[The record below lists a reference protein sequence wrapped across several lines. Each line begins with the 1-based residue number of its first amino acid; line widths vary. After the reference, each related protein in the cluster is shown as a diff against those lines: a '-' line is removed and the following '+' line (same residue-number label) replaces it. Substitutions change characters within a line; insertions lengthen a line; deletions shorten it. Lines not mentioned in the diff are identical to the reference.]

1 MGILAWIVL
10 GLVAGFLANLL
21 MPGKGPGGLVW
32 TILLGIAGALV
43 GGFIGSHFLKLED
56 ITGFD
61 LRSVLLAVG
70 GAVLLL
76 LVFGFLK
83 RAKIIS

>member
-1 MGILAWIVL
+1 MGIGIWIVL
-10 GLVAGFLANLL
+10 GLVAGILTHFL
-21 MPGKGPGGLVW
+21 MPGKGPAGIVW
-32 TILLGIAGALV
+32 TTLLGIAGALV
-43 GGFIGSHFLKLED
+43 GGYIGSHLFGIED

-70 GAVLLL
+70 GAVVL
-76 LVFGFLK
+76 LVVYGLLK